1 MKSVKPLLLAGL
13 ASVAVAGYAGFAHA
27 GTPDVK
33 TMTVQLPGGGIEEIE
48 YTGTVAPQVILAPAL
63 PADAA
68 LMPMAPPG
76 DMTDPFAALEQLSAE
91 MDQQAAAM
99 INAAN
104 AMAADAMGPSGPLV
118 PAGFAQMPPSS
129 TGFSFVSSVSGG
141 GQGACMQSLEIT
153 SMGNG
158 QAPRVVSHSSG
169 NCGGGGPSL
178 SAPGGAIPAALPA
191 ALPGAPVPVQSQ
203 PQLIRVRYIEPQRPV
218 HPSNS

>member
-1 MKSVKPLLLAGL
+1 MKYVKPLLLAGL
-13 ASVAVAGYAGFAHA
+13 ASVAAAGYAGFAHA

-48 YTGTVAPQVILAPAL
+48 YTGNVAPQVILAPAL
-63 PADAA
+63 PPDAA
-68 LMPMAPPG
+68 AITPMAMPG
-76 DMTDPFAALEQLSAE
+76 GMSDPFAALAQLSAE

-104 AMAADAMGPSGPLV
+104 AMAAGAMGPPGPLV
-118 PAGFAQMPPSS
+118 PAGFAQMPPGS
-129 TGFSFVSSVSGG
+129 TGYSFVSSISGG

-169 NCGGGGPSL
+169 NCGGAPSL
-178 SAPGGAIPAALPA
+178 SAPGGAVPAALPA
-191 ALPGAPVPVQSQ
+191 APVPAQPQ
-203 PQLIRVRYIEPQRPV
+203 PQLIRVRYLEPQRTA

>member
-1 MKSVKPLLLAGL
+1 MKYVKPLLLAGL
-13 ASVAVAGYAGFAHA
+13 ASVAVAGYAGFARA

-48 YTGTVAPQVILAPAL
+48 YTGNVAPQVILAPAL
-63 PADAA
+63 PDDAA
-68 LMPMAPPG
+68 AITPMAMPG
-76 DMTDPFAALEQLSAE
+76 GMSDPFAALAQLSAE
-91 MDQQAAAM
+91 MDQQATAM

-104 AMAADAMGPSGPLV
+104 AMAAGAMGPSGPLM
-118 PAGFAQMPPSS
+118 PAGFGQMPPGS
-129 TGFSFVSSVSGG
+129 TGFSFVSSISGG

-169 NCGGGGPSL
+169 NCGGGAPSL
-178 SAPGGAIPAALPA
+178 SAPGGAVPAALPA
-191 ALPGAPVPVQSQ
+191 APVPVQAQ
-203 PQLIRVRYIEPQRPV
+203 PKLIRVRYIEPQRPV